1 MDEDTDK
8 CLWVRKWP
16 DTSTCGNSQIYCASN
31 WANDMKECCPDTCER
46 MDLYNDPEKPM
57 TEDTDECLIAKG
69 FSSTSTCD
77 KL

>member
-1 MDEDTDK
+1 
-8 CLWVRKWP
+8 
-16 DTSTCGNSQIYCASN
+16 
-31 WANDMKECCPDTCER
+31 MKECCPDTCER